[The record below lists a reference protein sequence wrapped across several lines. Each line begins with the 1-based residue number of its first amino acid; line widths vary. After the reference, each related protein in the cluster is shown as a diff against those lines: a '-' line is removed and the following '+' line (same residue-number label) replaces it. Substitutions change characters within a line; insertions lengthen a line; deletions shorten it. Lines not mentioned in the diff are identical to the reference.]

1 MLYIGIPSIAVAAV
15 ALTLGVFAG
24 ELDPLQLQQAFDAGL
39 LARQDDPNANLNVR
53 VIVVYRWDI
62 GALSNAYMAGWLTV
76 TDYVE

>member
-1 MLYIGIPSIAVAAV
+1 MLYIGTPSIAVAVV
-15 ALTLGVFAG
+15 ALTLGVLAG

-62 GALSNAYMAGWLTV
+62 GAPSNAYMAGWLA
-76 TDYVE
+76 DRD